1 MGNAIRAM
9 ESIYHIMVLWSNA
22 IYQKD
27 YILQDLKSQFEIYK
41 VFNVHWD
48 KEKFLDNYTVFYA
61 HSQKHLSF
69 SQYRNLLRGKI
80 CHCGD
85 EDFVA
90 IIFKDNAP
98 VFETRKTSSGER
110 KVNTR
115 VFDKKTQ
122 YRELTGGGHKVHSSD
137 DAWETNK
144 DLTLMFGL
152 NTEDFIQHYSPS
164 TEIESFEGNCIGVG
178 GYSSIQQLFYVLNNT
193 VQYVVLRNYECLPD
207 EYTVEGHGDID
218 LLVENK
224 NYIAYLTLA
233 RPVFPESYRVYHIL
247 NIAGKDIPFDFRN
260 IGDDYYDR
268 IWEEN
273 ILQNRIFIKSL
284 FYVPCVED
292 QFYSLMYH
300 AYIQKHE
307 VKQDYIPKLTDFGK
321 VLGVDYRDDLQIA
334 IKLLDHFLQE
344 NKYEYIRPH
353 DKSVVYNEK
362 NLQISDYALRFG
374 HFIKRVNEKG
384 DNGYVYQSLVYEKD
398 DSFVKIGTPWLI
410 DNEAHYLRRLEKFD
424 CFPHLISECLQ
435 GELKMIEI
443 SRVAGS
449 NFTDFFK
456 DINHQRK
463 AYICSFIDEAIKVL
477 LILNEHNICHRDFL
491 PSNVLI
497 SDVDGRCKVGL
508 IDFGWAIENGGN
520 DVAHPLHL
528 GGYYRAKD
536 RDSDLYTLGSMLME
550 QWYDLPY
557 IRRIAKVLR
566 SNEALGVSEQKQ
578 ALMMAMKK
586 MSGLFTPY
594 EELRLFLRR
603 HQRPRM
609 ILNALKQKMSKL
621 RG

>member
-1 MGNAIRAM
+1 M

-27 YILQDLKSQFEIYK
+27 FILQDLESQFEIYK

-80 CHCGD
+80 FHCGD

-122 YRELTGGGHKVHSSD
+122 YRKLTGGGHKVHSSD

-164 TEIESFEGNCIGVG
+164 AEIESFEGNCIGVG

-224 NYIAYLTLA
+224 NYITYLTLA

-247 NIAGKDIPFDFRN
+247 NIGGRDVPFDFRN
-260 IGDDYYDR
+260 VGDDYYDR
-268 IWEEN
+268 LWEEN

-300 AYIQKHE
+300 AYIQKRE

-321 VLGVDYRDDLQIA
+321 ALGVDYRDDKELA
-334 IKLLDHFLQE
+334 IQLLDHFLQE
-344 NKYEYIRPH
+344 NKYEYIRPQ
-353 DKSVVYNEK
+353 DKSVVYNVK

-374 HFIKRVNEKG
+374 SFIKRVDENG
-384 DNGYVYQSLVYEKD
+384 TNGYVYQSLVYEKEN
-398 DSFVKIGTPWLI
+398 SFVKIGTPWLI
-410 DNEAHYLRRLEKFD
+410 DNEALFLKKLAKYE
-424 CFPHLISECLQ
+424 CFPHLISESFE
-435 GELKMIEI
+435 GEQKMIEI
-443 SRVAGS
+443 SRVVGVT
-449 NFTDFFK
+449 FTDFFK
-456 DINHQRK
+456 DIKHQRK
-463 AYICSFIDEAIKVL
+463 AYIRSFIDEAIKVL

-491 PSNVLI
+491 PSNILI
-497 SDVDGRCKVGL
+497 ADVGGRCRVGL
-508 IDFGWAIENGGN
+508 IDFGWATENGKN

-528 GGYYRAKD
+528 GGHYRAKD

-557 IRRIAKVLR
+557 IKRIAKVLR
-566 SNEALGVSEQKQ
+566 SNEALEVSQQKLT
-578 ALMMAMKK
+578 LMEAKNHI
-586 MSGLFTPY
+586 SGLFTPY

-609 ILNALKQKMSKL
+609 IINALRQTKSNLK
-621 RG
+621 GNNT